1 MKQRD
6 EAIRLSRLVR
16 DLAEPAILLGA
27 AAIGVGLSVE
37 MREAGSVA
45 GLLIT
50 PFLMVVLFTLFA
62 RVSLGQLREAARDWR
77 YLLTAVGLNFV
88 STPLIAF
95 FLGWVFLR
103 DEPALWVGL
112 VLALITPCTD
122 WYLIFT
128 DLAGGDVHRNL
139 ALLPWNL
146 ILQLVLL
153 PVYLLIF
160 TQTLVPV
167 DLSTLVRAFALYVV
181 ILLVAA
187 QLVGWRRPPVAVSG
201 WLARLGFAALALTV
215 IAMFTS
221 QGEIVLKRPTLFLK
235 MGPPMLSFYLI
246 SFSLSWLVS
255 RWLRYPRERFVA
267 LACTTTARNSPL
279 ALPLAV
285 VLFPA
290 HPVVALSQL
299 IEPVLEIPSLI
310 LFSALAKRR
319 VQPAAAPTAVQL
331 VDQKSYGNDCTG
343 YVSEENQT

>member
-1 MKQRD
+1 VAD
-6 EAIRLSRLVR
+6 PIV
-16 DLAEPAILLGA
+16 LLGA
-27 AAIGVGLSVE
+27 AAVGVMLSVGLDGARNVV
-37 MREAGSVA
+37 GQI
-45 GLLIT
+45 IT
-50 PFLMVVLFTLFA
+50 PLLMVVLFTLFA
-62 RVSLGQLREAARDWR
+62 RVSLGRLREAARDWR

-88 STPLIAF
+88 TTPLIAF
-95 FLGWVFLR
+95 FLGWAFLR

-153 PVYLLIF
+153 PVYLLVF

-167 DLSTLVRAFALYVV
+167 ELSTLLRAFALYAA
-181 ILLVAA
+181 IPLAGA
-187 QLVGWRRPPVAVSG
+187 QLMRWRHPQVAVSEG
-201 WLARLGFAALALTV
+201 LARLGFAALALV
-215 IAMFTS
+215 VLAMFTS
-221 QGEIVLKRPTLFLK
+221 HGEIVLKRPTLFLR
-235 MGPPMLSFYLI
+235 MAPPMLSFYLI
-246 SFSLSWLVS
+246 SLSLSWLVS
-255 RWLRYPRERFVA
+255 RRLRYPREKFVA

-299 IEPVLEIPSLI
+299 IEPALEIPILI
-310 LFSALAKRR
+310 VFSALSRGALNR
-319 VQPAAAPTAVQL
+319 
-331 VDQKSYGNDCTG
+331 S
-343 YVSEENQT
+343 

>member
-1 MKQRD
+1 MKQRN
-6 EAIRLSRLVR
+6 EAIMLSHLVR
-16 DLAEPAILLGA
+16 DLAEPAVLLGA
-27 AAIGVGLSVE
+27 AAVGVGLAVWLPGAE
-37 MREAGSVA
+37 DGAQR
-45 GLLIT
+45 LIT

-62 RVSLGQLREAARDWR
+62 RVSLGRLQEAARDWR

-95 FLGWVFLR
+95 CLGWVFLR

-146 ILQLVLL
+146 VLQLVLL
-153 PVYLLIF
+153 PVYLLVF
-160 TQTLVPV
+160 TQTLMPV
-167 DLSTLVRAFALYVV
+167 DLSTLARAFALYVA
-181 ILLVAA
+181 IPLGAA
-187 QLVGWRRPPVAVSG
+187 QLVRWHRPQVAVSG

-215 IAMFTS
+215 MAMFTGH
-221 QGEIVLKRPTLFLK
+221 GEIVLKRPTLFLR

-255 RWLRYPRERFVA
+255 RWLHYPRERFIA

-310 LFSALAKRR
+310 VFSAVAKRR
-319 VQPAAAPTAVQL
+319 VQPVTAPTAAWFA
-331 VDQKSYGNDCTG
+331 DPRTSGDDCAG

>member
-1 MKQRD
+1 MPKGYRPNRLKGNSLTSEPGRKTTSVLRD
-6 EAIRLSRLVR
+6 VADPIV
-16 DLAEPAILLGA
+16 LLGA
-27 AAIGVGLSVE
+27 AAVGVILSVGLHGA
-37 MREAGSVA
+37 RNVA
-45 GLLIT
+45 GRIIT
-50 PFLMVVLFTLFA
+50 PLLMVVLFTLFA
-62 RVSLGQLREAARDWR
+62 RVSLGRLREAAGDWR

-103 DEPALWVGL
+103 DEPGLWVGL

-153 PVYLLIF
+153 PVYLLVF

-167 DLSTLVRAFALYVV
+167 ELSTILRAFALYVA
-181 ILLVAA
+181 IPLVAA
-187 QLVGWRRPPVAVSG
+187 QLVRRHCPQAAASA
-201 WLARLGFAALALTV
+201 WLVRLGFVALALV
-215 IAMFTS
+215 VLAMFTS
-221 QGEIVLKRPTLFLK
+221 HGEIALKRPTLFLR
-235 MGPPMLSFYLI
+235 MAPPLLSFYLI
-246 SFSLSWLVS
+246 SLSLSWIVS
-255 RWLRYPRERFVA
+255 HWLRYPREKFIA

-299 IEPVLEIPSLI
+299 IEPIVEIPILI
-310 LFSALAKRR
+310 VFSTLSRGRIESIMKLVSSCR
-319 VQPAAAPTAVQL
+319 TA
-331 VDQKSYGNDCTG
+331 DGK
-343 YVSEENQT
+343 